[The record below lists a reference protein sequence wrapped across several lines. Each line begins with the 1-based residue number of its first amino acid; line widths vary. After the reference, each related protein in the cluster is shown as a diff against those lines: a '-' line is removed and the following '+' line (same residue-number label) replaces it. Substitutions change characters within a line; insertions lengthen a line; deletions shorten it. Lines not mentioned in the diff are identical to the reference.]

1 MLKSRSILTFRDECL
16 LPQLTPL
23 RKSFGQKQSVNK
35 LRHNIMTS
43 IQYGNV
49 PMTCLMLN
57 CLRGNQ
63 NPTGCVRACMRACV
77 RACARARAC
86 VCVGGG
92 WGGCMEMSYF
102 CGSVDHGE
110 QGNCGQYP

>member
-23 RKSFGQKQSVNK
+23 PKSFGQKQSVNK
-35 LRHNIMTS
+35 FRHIIMTS
-43 IQYGNV
+43 IEYGNV

-63 NPTGCVRACMRACV
+63 NPTGWVRACMRACV
-77 RACARARAC
+77 RACARLYVC
-86 VCVGGG
+86 VCVSERGGG
-92 WGGCMEMSYF
+92 
-102 CGSVDHGE
+102 VHGDE
-110 QGNCGQYP
+110 LFLRFR